1 MLARTQGPVTDRAI
15 ASAIAVAAH
24 AALAAWLL
32 WSRDAGPAAQGRE
45 EALHVVWI
53 ERPRPL
59 AAPAPPPDPSLPPDA
74 TQPRSP
80 RVVAETAPAR
90 TTATPAAP
98 LPSEPAPARPLS
110 AVFIE
115 QGRALAEARHGHDF
129 KRNPLVDRQ
138 AVRIDAAPE
147 RIRMQDPLTP
157 AKVVARIGVLFGGP
171 GYETDPCPRIRRNL
185 GNLATAGRDD
195 EGLQEEL
202 RRHRQFCQQ

>member
-1 MLARTQGPVTDRAI
+1 MLARTQGPGTDRAI
-15 ASAIAVAAH
+15 ASAIAVTAH
-24 AALAAWLL
+24 VALAAWLL

-45 EALHVVWI
+45 EALQVVWI

-59 AAPAPPPDPSLPPDA
+59 APPDPAPSPDA
-74 TQPRSP
+74 AQPRIP
-80 RVVAETAPAR
+80 RAVSDTTPAR
-90 TTATPAAP
+90 ATATPAVP

-129 KRNPLVDRQ
+129 RRNPLVDPQ

-147 RIRMQDPLTP
+147 RIRMRDPLTP
-157 AKVVARIGVLFGGP
+157 AKVVAGIGVLFGGP

-185 GNLATAGRDD
+185 GNLVTAGRDD